1 MEPYE
6 LLFTG
11 VAITASW
18 LFVSLLVGAAV
29 EAKPPAA
36 VAGGDPLSAM
46 MSAGKEGEG
55 GGGGAGMLGMALSA
69 VKVMF
74 PSVAAYLTFIW

>member
-6 LLFTG
+6 LLLTG
-11 VAITASW
+11 VAISASW
-18 LFVSLLVGAAV
+18 LFVSLMVGAAV

-46 MSAGKEGEG
+46 MAASKEGEG
-55 GGGGAGMLGMALSA
+55 GGAGMVGMALSA

-74 PSVAAYLTFIW
+74 PSVAGYLTFIW